1 MSVSVYD
8 IVCHAIDDN
17 DITLSDVQVSLDAS
31 TYNSS
36 ESMGYVTVCAK
47 IIMGTLGR
55 SASVYVSTMS
65 GTATGY
71 STQ

>member
-1 MSVSVYD
+1 MQLMTM
-8 IVCHAIDDN
+8 N
-17 DITLSDVQVSLDAS
+17 ITLSDVQVSLDAS

-55 SASVYVSTMS
+55 SASVYLSTMS